1 MTQTTMEST
10 PSMTTNIYNKISKGS
25 KVRILRKESY
35 WYNQV
40 GVVAAVDPK
49 AKEDEQVLR
58 YPVLV
63 RFESINYNGVN
74 SSNFAGRELELI

>member
-1 MTQTTMEST
+1 MIDR
-10 PSMTTNIYNKISKGS
+10 NS

-40 GVVAAVDPK
+40 GTAVTVD
-49 AKEDEQVLR
+49 QSGVR

-63 RFESINYNGVN
+63 RFENVNYSGTNTN
-74 SSNFAGRELELI
+74 NFALDELVSAEPEKTEE